1 MGIFI
6 IKNLKNTKMDEIGPW
21 EDIDIN
27 NPYKHVSFKNT
38 KQIEKYD
45 LTNEKKTWLDEK
57 LEKMKSSMDDV
68 CLQVDGNVSHEYF
81 SSYMKQLNDQIFFLT
96 IYYTKN

>member
-45 LTNEKKTWLDEK
+45 LTNEKKN
-57 LEKMKSSMDDV
+57 M
-68 CLQVDGNVSHEYF
+68 
-81 SSYMKQLNDQIFFLT
+81 IR
-96 IYYTKN
+96 

>member
-68 CLQVDGNVSHEYF
+68 CLQVDGNVH
-81 SSYMKQLNDQIFFLT
+81 MNIFLH
-96 IYYTKN
+96 IWNN